1 MTKDEMKDKI
11 SMALKDP
18 LLQQGFE
25 IICKNLAELEK
36 ENAELKKDKEGLD
49 NTNNEQ
55 TRVILELQEHIIKVE
70 NDSNNC
76 EHWSY
81 TRIKQLEAQI
91 ERMKCCG
98 NCKHR
103 EDCVYEHAWDLCEEW
118 EFAE

>member
-1 MTKDEMKDKI
+1 MKETERDQIKRAVERI
-11 SMALKDP
+11 A
-18 LLQQGFE
+18 E
-25 IICKNLAELEK
+25 IEK
-36 ENAELKKDKEGLD
+36 ENAELKKDKEWLD

-103 EDCVYEHAWDLCEEW
+103 EDCVYEHAWDLCDEW